1 MQVYGVGGGDLRR
14 MAVFG
19 GACAAEMELWAAE
32 EQA

>member
-14 MAVFG
+14 MADFRS
-19 GACAAEMELWAAE
+19 ASTAEMELWAAE